1 MGTNG
6 FNTEQEEELTIDH
19 RPVIFT
25 TDEEGQNHQFQ
36 MVDMIEV
43 DDKTYALL
51 LYLGQDEDKAMVD
64 ENDEEAEMVVMRVV
78 QEGDE
83 QVFEMLED
91 DDEYERVLQYL
102 ESIEEDDD
110 EDDEAPPA
118 SQDAPAAEGHHHHN
132 HEGPCNH

>member
-6 FNTEQEEELTIDH
+6 FNTEQEEELTIEN

-51 LYLGQDEDKAMVD
+51 LYLGQDEDKAMTD
-64 ENDEEAEMVVMRVV
+64 ETDEEAEMVVMRVV

-102 ESIEEDDD
+102 ESIEDEEDDD
-110 EDDEAPPA
+110 EDDET
-118 SQDAPAAEGHHHHN
+118 APAAEGAHHHD